1 MLTHALTNFEIQKYY
16 QNGPRFKMLLQ
27 KIMYLKK
34 KKDGAYAINLD
45 DFESIRSH
53 WIALYMNGNNIIYF
67 DSYEKIFKNLR
78 N

>member
-1 MLTHALTNFEIQKYY
+1 MF
-16 QNGPRFKMLLQ
+16 LQ

-67 DSYEKIFKNLR
+67 DIYEKIFKNLR